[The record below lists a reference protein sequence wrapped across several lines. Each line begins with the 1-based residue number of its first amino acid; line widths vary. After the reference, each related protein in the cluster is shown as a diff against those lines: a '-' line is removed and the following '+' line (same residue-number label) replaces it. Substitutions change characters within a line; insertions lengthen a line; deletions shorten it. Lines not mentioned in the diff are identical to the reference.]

1 MVSLAGSC
9 SLTTMTSGDFFSS
22 DNTREGIFLTG
33 KALSSVTWRDSST
46 TSVCGTPQQVRM

>member
-9 SLTTMTSGDFFSS
+9 SLTTITSCDFFSS
-22 DNTREGIFLTG
+22 DSTREGIFLIG

-46 TSVCGTPQQVRM
+46 TSVSAIALQVST